1 MTPADHG
8 YRRCGWCGVWRAPGT
23 LDDTDSCLDRTP
35 CALAM
40 SGALKAPAIRA
51 AWVPRAL
58 DWHTDACLTRQ
69 ATGEGCN
76 CRPWTEGAP

>member
-8 YRRCGWCGVWRAPGT
+8 YRRCEWCGVWRPMAAIDPLIGI
-23 LDDTDSCLDRTP
+23 CLDHAGEDAKP
-35 CALAM
+35 E
-40 SGALKAPAIRA
+40 PAFWVERA
-51 AWVPRAL
+51 R